1 MSSCGLINDKILKM
15 DRIITDNSK
24 VNENLLNEVN
34 NVKKQNKELIVKNMD
49 LQEQLLIQRV
59 SQQRELLIAYELS
72 EIENP
77 NIREKV
83 LAKQKVEKYI
93 SNL

>member
-1 MSSCGLINDKILKM
+1 M

-34 NVKKQNKELIVKNMD
+34 ALNKQNKELIVKNID

-59 SQQRELLIAYELS
+59 SQQRELLLAYHRYLTEELS
-72 EIENP
+72 LDLHELWVDEHLKAN
-77 NIREKV
+77 NCG
-83 LAKQKVEKYI
+83 
-93 SNL
+93 

>member
-1 MSSCGLINDKILKM
+1 M

>member
-1 MSSCGLINDKILKM
+1 M

-49 LQEQLLIQRV
+49 LQEQLRLYRV
-59 SQQRELLIAYELS
+59 SNSSDLYVVELS
-72 EIENP
+72 DEEIKIIDQKELDEWYKSAEEFDGFLGFT
-77 NIREKV
+77 IRGK
-83 LAKQKVEKYI
+83 LMK
-93 SNL
+93 